1 MANFVLVKNVNFDS
15 SQIDQTT
22 GFRKIWGKW
31 TELINTEQITRVSL
45 ITSMDKDTVKISSN
59 NGDVYY
65 RISFSDRTDIC
76 VHENDLI
83 KMGLP
88 TFYER

>member
-1 MANFVLVKNVNFDS
+1 MANFVLVKGLFFD
-15 SQIDQTT
+15 SQIDRAT
-22 GFRKIWGKW
+22 GFRKLNRGS

-45 ITSMDKDTVKISSN
+45 VTSYDNGTTKTSSN

-65 RISFSDRTDIC
+65 RISFSDRTDVCI
-76 VHENDLI
+76 HENDLI

-88 TFYER
+88 TFYEE